1 MAVLITGASGF
12 VGRALCAR
20 LAGTEIRALG
30 RREVAGPWSRFV
42 ACDLGAGVVPADA
55 LEGVDT
61 VFHLAGIAHALGGVP
76 GGTYR
81 RVNVEGTRSLIEAAA
96 AAGVRGF
103 VYFSSVKAAADP
115 PEEKCVDEGW
125 DAPPADPYGA
135 SKREAERV
143 VLETGLRAGMRC
155 VILRP
160 ALVYGPG
167 VKGNLLRL
175 MALISAGR
183 CPPLPDTG
191 NRRSMVHVEDLAQ
204 AAVLAAKTSEAAGRT
219 YIVCD
224 PRPYSTRELYVGLCR
239 ALERPVPRWSVPP
252 WALRAAG
259 RVGDIGE
266 RLLGRRL
273 PVSSEAIG
281 RLLDSACYRPDR
293 IMRELGWRPRHD
305 LPGSIPEM
313 VAAWREAQGGRAA

>member
-1 MAVLITGASGF
+1 MAVLVTGASGF

-20 LAGTEIRALG
+20 LPEAEIRALG
-30 RREVAGPWSRFV
+30 RHEVPGPWGRFV
-42 ACDLGAGVVPADA
+42 AWDLRSGTVPTEA
-55 LEGVDT
+55 LEGVDV

-76 GGTYR
+76 GDAYY
-81 RVNVEGTRSLIEAAA
+81 RVNVDGTRRLVEAAA
-96 AAGVRGF
+96 AAGVRAF

-115 PEEKCVDEGW
+115 PEEACVDEDW
-125 DAPPADPYGA
+125 DAPPADPYGT
-135 SKREAERV
+135 SKREAERI
-143 VLETGLRAGMRC
+143 VLETGGRTGMRC
-155 VILRP
+155 VVLRP

-175 MALISAGR
+175 MALVAAGR

-204 AAVLAAKTSEAAGRT
+204 AAILAARTPEAAGRT

-239 ALERPVPRWSVPP
+239 ALGRPLPRWSVPP
-252 WALRAAG
+252 WVLRAAG

-281 RLLDSACYRPDR
+281 RLLDSACFRPDR
-293 IMRELGWRPRHD
+293 ILRELGWRPCHD

-313 VAAWREAQGGRAA
+313 VAAWRAEANGA

>member
-1 MAVLITGASGF
+1 MLVTGASGF

-20 LAGTEIRALG
+20 FAEAEIRALG
-30 RREVAGPWSRFV
+30 RHEMAGPWGRFV
-42 ACDLGAGVVPADA
+42 AWDLRSGTVPAEA

-61 VFHLAGIAHALGGVP
+61 VFHLAGIAHALGGVS
-76 GGTYR
+76 GDAYY
-81 RVNVEGTRSLIEAAA
+81 RVNVEGTRGLVEAAA

-115 PEEKCVDEGW
+115 PEEECVDEGW
-125 DAPPADPYGA
+125 DAPPADPYGT

-143 VLETGLRAGMRC
+143 VLETGQRAGVRC

-175 MALISAGR
+175 MALVAAGR

-204 AAVLAAKTSEAAGRT
+204 AAILAAKTPEAAGRT

-224 PRPYSTRELYVGLCR
+224 PRPYSTRELYVRLCQ
-239 ALERPVPRWSVPP
+239 ALGRPVPRWSVPS

-259 RVGDIGE
+259 RVGDICE
-266 RLLGRRL
+266 RLLGRRF
-273 PVSSEAIG
+273 PVNSEAIG
-281 RLLDSACYRPDR
+281 RLLGSACYRPDR